1 MITDSQQTSSPDI
14 EAYLAMQ
21 LLKDGN
27 RQAAVD
33 KCHQAIV
40 QYGPNRNLYL
50 VKARAHLELEEYGFA
65 QEALLSLLS
74 LDPEHPAGWALLG
87 EAYYQLGNMPKV
99 DYCRNR
105 LKQIFPTLVEPDEE
119 EESDSAGDVS
129 GQATRHQEESADAS
143 GTETCRHENDT
154 PVGQGP
160 RGLDDSPVGQ
170 ADSRPD
176 DIPVIAESEPRGFG
190 SAENPVGQARS
201 GLDDIPAT
209 ASGIIVPEAQV
220 ADISNNPP
228 SNTENGEPAVSI
240 VPLEEVA
247 DTQTPSE
254 QPLSEL
260 ESIPAGGI
268 VDELIEADLR
278 INEQM
283 PATSRINV
291 EIFETATFA
300 DICLA
305 QGKYEKALDIYTK
318 LSILHPDNESYR
330 EKINIIKAKMG
341 SR

>member
-1 MITDSQQTSSPDI
+1 
-14 EAYLAMQ
+14 
-21 LLKDGN
+21 
-27 RQAAVD
+27 
-33 KCHQAIV
+33 
-40 QYGPNRNLYL
+40 
-50 VKARAHLELEEYGFA
+50 
-65 QEALLSLLS
+65 
-74 LDPEHPAGWALLG
+74 
-87 EAYYQLGNMPKV
+87 
-99 DYCRNR
+99 
-105 LKQIFPTLVEPDEE
+105 
-119 EESDSAGDVS
+119 VS
-129 GQATRHQEESADAS
+129 GQATRHQEKSTDAS
-143 GTETCRHENDT
+143 GAETRRHENDT
-154 PVGQGP
+154 PVGQDP
-160 RGLDDSPVGQ
+160 RGLDD
-170 ADSRPD
+170 
-176 DIPVIAESEPRGFG
+176 IPV
-190 SAENPVGQARS
+190 
-201 GLDDIPAT
+201 
-209 ASGIIVPEAQV
+209 
-220 ADISNNPP
+220 DISINPP

>member
-1 MITDSQQTSSPDI
+1 
-14 EAYLAMQ
+14 
-21 LLKDGN
+21 
-27 RQAAVD
+27 
-33 KCHQAIV
+33 
-40 QYGPNRNLYL
+40 
-50 VKARAHLELEEYGFA
+50 
-65 QEALLSLLS
+65 
-74 LDPEHPAGWALLG
+74 
-87 EAYYQLGNMPKV
+87 
-99 DYCRNR
+99 
-105 LKQIFPTLVEPDEE
+105 
-119 EESDSAGDVS
+119 
-129 GQATRHQEESADAS
+129 
-143 GTETCRHENDT
+143 

-247 DTQTPSE
+247 DTQSLPE